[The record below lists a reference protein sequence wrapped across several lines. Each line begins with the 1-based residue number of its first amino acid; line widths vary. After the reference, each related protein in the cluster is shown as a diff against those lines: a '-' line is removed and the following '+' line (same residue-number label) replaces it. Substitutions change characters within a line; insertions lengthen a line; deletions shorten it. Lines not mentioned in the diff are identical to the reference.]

1 MKTAGLWLG
10 LGAVFWWALPA
21 EAQDVGQ
28 LAQSKG
34 CMGCHDVSQTK
45 MAPSFQSIAAQYKD
59 QADAPAK
66 LVAELKN
73 GSGHMKIDATDA
85 ELQQLVSYVLSAR

>member
-1 MKTAGLWLG
+1 MKAIRIGLALG
-10 LGAVFWWALPA
+10 MAFGVVMPA
-21 EAQDVGQ
+21 WAQDGGQ

-45 MAPSFQSIAAQYKD
+45 MGPSFQAIAAKYKG

-66 LVAELKN
+66 LASELKT
-73 GSGHMKIDATDA
+73 GTGHMKVDATDA
-85 ELQQLVSYVLSAR
+85 ELQQLVSYVLANP